1 MSAKE
6 QVTEILDDRQGQY
19 GDASDTLQLI
29 ADYWN
34 AFLNEITGYR
44 RDPGASRVEL
54 TPAEVAQMM
63 VLFKVARAQRGS
75 LAEHGDPTDDMLDT
89 IGYATL
95 AADVRARGLACK
107 PSIKQDQLSFAKTAL
122 VDSLRSLVREKTM
135 SEEAADD
142 IEGMVLRG
150 SSGKE
155 LSEAVEKWNTRRL
168 ISTTASLVLLDD
180 IQQIIE
186 AEEGI
191 NALSQR
197 NASRN

>member
-6 QVTEILDDRQGQY
+6 QVTEILDDRRGQY
-19 GDASDTLQLI
+19 GDAADTLQLI
-29 ADYWN
+29 AEYWN
-34 AFLNEITGYR
+34 AFLNEITGCH

-63 VLFKVARAQRGS
+63 VLFKVARAQRGR

-155 LSEAVEKWNTRRL
+155 LSEAVEKWNTRGL

-186 AEEGI
+186 VEEVI
-191 NALSQR
+191 DAIS
-197 NASRN
+197 

>member
-34 AFLNEITGYR
+34 AFLNGITGHSHDYKIQKV
-44 RDPGASRVEL
+44 DL
-54 TPAEVAQMM
+54 TPEQVAQMM
-63 VLFKVARAQRGS
+63 VLFKVARAQRGRW
-75 LAEHGDPTDDMLDT
+75 AEHGDPTDDMLDT

-95 AADVRARGLACK
+95 AADVRARAAACS
-107 PSIKQDQLSFAKTAL
+107 PSIKQDRLSFAKTAL
-122 VDSLRSLVREKTM
+122 VDSLRSIDREKNI

-142 IEGMVLRG
+142 IEGMVLGG
-150 SSGKE
+150 SSGEE
-155 LSEAVEKWNTRRL
+155 LLEAVEKWNTRGL
-168 ISTTASLVLLDD
+168 ISMTASLVLLDD

>member
-29 ADYWN
+29 AEYWN
-34 AFLNEITGYR
+34 AFLNETAGCH
-44 RDPGASRVEL
+44 RDTGASRVEL

-63 VLFKVARAQRGS
+63 VLFKVARAQRGR

-95 AADVRARGLACK
+95 AADVRVRAEACK
-107 PSIKQDQLSFAKTAL
+107 PSIKQDRLSFAKTAL
-122 VDSLRSLVREKTM
+122 IDSLRSLVREKTI

-142 IEGMVLRG
+142 IEDMVLKG

-155 LSEAVEKWNTRRL
+155 LSEAVEKWNSRRL
-168 ISTTASLVLLDD
+168 LSVTASLVLLDD
-180 IQQIIE
+180 IQQITE
-186 AEEGI
+186 AEESI
-191 NALSQR
+191 NAIS
-197 NASRN
+197 

>member
-1 MSAKE
+1 MSVKE
-6 QVTEILDDRQGQY
+6 QVTEILDDRRGQY
-19 GDASDTLQLI
+19 GDAADTLQLI
-29 ADYWN
+29 AEYWN
-34 AFLNEITGYR
+34 AFLNEITGCH

-63 VLFKVARAQRGS
+63 VLFKVARAQRGR
-75 LAEHGDPTDDMLDT
+75 LAEHGDPADDMLDT

-155 LSEAVEKWNTRRL
+155 LSEAVEKWNTRGL
-168 ISTTASLVLLDD
+168 ISTTTSLVLLDD

-186 AEEGI
+186 VEEVI
-191 NALSQR
+191 DAIS
-197 NASRN
+197 

>member
-19 GDASDTLQLI
+19 GDAADTLQLI

-34 AFLNEITGYR
+34 AFLNEITGFH
-44 RDPGASRVEL
+44 RDSGASRVEL

-63 VLFKVARAQRGS
+63 VLFKVARAQRGR

-95 AADVRARGLACK
+95 AADVQQRAMTCS
-107 PSIKQDQLSFAKTAL
+107 PSIKLDRLNFAKSAL
-122 VDSLRSLVREKTM
+122 IDSLRSIYREKNI
-135 SEEAADD
+135 SEEAASA
-142 IEGMVLRG
+142 IEDMVVKN

-155 LSEAVEKWNTRRL
+155 IFNALAKWEDRGL
-168 ISTTASLVLLDD
+168 VSLTASITLYRD
-180 IQQIIE
+180 IQQVIE

-191 NALSQR
+191 NAISQR
-197 NASRN
+197 DTGRN

>member
-29 ADYWN
+29 AEYWN
-34 AFLNEITGYR
+34 AFLNEITGYH

-63 VLFKVARAQRGS
+63 VLFKVARAQRGR

-95 AADVRARGLACK
+95 AADVRKKVTTSNSDIKLDRLNFAR
-107 PSIKQDQLSFAKTAL
+107 SAL
-122 VDSLRSLVREKTM
+122 IDSLRSIDREKNIT
-135 SEEAADD
+135 EEAASA
-142 IEGMVLRG
+142 IEDMVLNG

-155 LSEAVEKWNTRRL
+155 LSEAVEKWNSRGL
-168 ISTTASLVLLDD
+168 LSVTASLVLLDD

-186 AEEGI
+186 AEESI
-191 NALSQR
+191 NALS
-197 NASRN
+197 

>member
-1 MSAKE
+1 MSSKE

-34 AFLNEITGYR
+34 AFLNEITGCH

-63 VLFKVARAQRGS
+63 VLFKVARAQRGRW
-75 LAEHGDPTDDMLDT
+75 AEHGDPTDDMLDT

-95 AADVRARGLACK
+95 AADVQQSAADCK
-107 PSIKQDQLSFAKTAL
+107 PNPKLDRLNFARSTL
-122 VDSLRSLVREKTM
+122 IDGLRSLDREKNI
-135 SEEAADD
+135 SEEAAYD
-142 IEGMVLRG
+142 IENMVWRG

-155 LSEAVEKWNTRRL
+155 LSEAVEKW
-168 ISTTASLVLLDD
+168 ASRGLLSLNAALVLLDD
-180 IQQIIE
+180 IQQITD
-186 AEEGI
+186 AEESI
-191 NALSQR
+191 NAIS
-197 NASRN
+197 

>member
-1 MSAKE
+1 MSAKK

-29 ADYWN
+29 ADYWSS
-34 AFLNEITGYR
+34 FLNEITGCH

-63 VLFKVARAQRGS
+63 VLFKVARAQRGRS
-75 LAEHGDPTDDMLDT
+75 AEHGDPTDDMLDT

-107 PSIKQDQLSFAKTAL
+107 PDIKLDRLNFAKSAL
-122 VDSLRSLVREKTM
+122 IDSLRSMDREKNI

-142 IEGMVLRG
+142 IEDMVLKG

-155 LSEAVEKWNTRRL
+155 LSEAVEKWNTRGL
-168 ISTTASLVLLDD
+168 VSMTSSLVLLDD

-186 AEEGI
+186 AEESI
-191 NALSQR
+191 NALS
-197 NASRN
+197 

>member
-29 ADYWN
+29 AEYWN
-34 AFLNEITGYR
+34 AFLNEITGCHR
-44 RDPGASRVEL
+44 NPGASRVEL

-63 VLFKVARAQRGS
+63 VLFKVARAQRGRW
-75 LAEHGDPTDDMLDT
+75 AEHGDPTDDMLDT

-95 AADVRARGLACK
+95 AADVRKKVAASKSDIKLDRLNFAR
-107 PSIKQDQLSFAKTAL
+107 SAL
-122 VDSLRSLVREKTM
+122 IDSLRSMDREKNM
-135 SEEAADD
+135 EEEAADD

-155 LSEAVEKWNTRRL
+155 LSEAVEKWNSRGL
-168 ISTTASLVLLDD
+168 LSVTASLVLLDD
-180 IQQIIE
+180 IQQITE
-186 AEEGI
+186 AEESI
-191 NALSQR
+191 NAIS
-197 NASRN
+197 

>member
-1 MSAKE
+1 MSAEE

-34 AFLNEITGYR
+34 AFLNEITGYH

-54 TPAEVAQMM
+54 TPSEVAQMM
-63 VLFKVARAQRGS
+63 VLFKVARAQRGRW
-75 LAEHGDPTDDMLDT
+75 AEHGDPTDDILDT

-95 AADVRARGLACK
+95 AADVRARAAACS
-107 PSIKQDQLSFAKTAL
+107 PSIKQDRLSFAKTAL
-122 VDSLRSLVREKTM
+122 VDSLRSLDGKKNI
-135 SEEAADD
+135 SKEAADD
-142 IEGMVLRG
+142 IEGMVLGG
-150 SSGKE
+150 SSGEE
-155 LSEAVEKWNTRRL
+155 LSDAVEKWNARGL
-168 ISTTASLVLLDD
+168 ISATASFVLLDD

>member
-1 MSAKE
+1 MRAKE

-34 AFLNEITGYR
+34 AFLNGITGHSHDYKIQKV
-44 RDPGASRVEL
+44 DL
-54 TPAEVAQMM
+54 TPEQVAQMM
-63 VLFKVARAQRGS
+63 VLFKVARAQRGRW
-75 LAEHGDPTDDMLDT
+75 AEHGDPTDDMLDT

-95 AADVRARGLACK
+95 AADVRARAAACI
-107 PSIKQDQLSFAKTAL
+107 PSIKQDRLSFAKTAL
-122 VDSLRSLVREKTM
+122 VDSLRSLDREKNI

-142 IEGMVLRG
+142 IEGMVLGG
-150 SSGKE
+150 SSGEE
-155 LSEAVEKWNTRRL
+155 LSDAVEKWNARGL
-168 ISTTASLVLLDD
+168 ISVTASFVLLDD

-197 NASRN
+197 DASRN

>member
-34 AFLNEITGYR
+34 AFLNEITGYH
-44 RDPGASRVEL
+44 RDSGASRVEL

-63 VLFKVARAQRGS
+63 VLFKVARAQRGR

-95 AADVRARGLACK
+95 AADVQQSAADCK
-107 PSIKQDQLSFAKTAL
+107 SNIRLDRLNFAKTAL
-122 VDSLRSLVREKTM
+122 IDSLRSLVREKTM

-142 IEGMVLRG
+142 MEGMVLKG

-155 LSEAVEKWNTRRL
+155 LSEAVEKWNSRGL

-186 AEEGI
+186 AEGGI

>member
-34 AFLNEITGYR
+34 AFLNGITGHSHDYKIQKV
-44 RDPGASRVEL
+44 DL
-54 TPAEVAQMM
+54 TPEQVAQMM
-63 VLFKVARAQRGS
+63 VLFKVARAQRGRW
-75 LAEHGDPTDDMLDT
+75 AEHGDPTDDMLDT

-95 AADVRARGLACK
+95 AADVRARAAVCS
-107 PSIKQDQLSFAKTAL
+107 PSIKQDRLSFAKTAL
-122 VDSLRSLVREKTM
+122 VDSLRSLDREKNI

-142 IEGMVLRG
+142 IEGMVFGG
-150 SSGKE
+150 SSGEE
-155 LSEAVEKWNTRRL
+155 LSEAVEKWNTRGL
-168 ISTTASLVLLDD
+168 ISMTASLVLLDD

>member
-19 GDASDTLQLI
+19 GEASDTLQLI

-34 AFLNEITGYR
+34 AFLNETTGYR

-63 VLFKVARAQRGS
+63 VLFKVARAQRGRQ
-75 LAEHGDPTDDMLDT
+75 AEHGDPSDDMLDT

-95 AADVRARGLACK
+95 AADVRVRAEACK
-107 PSIKQDQLSFAKTAL
+107 PSIKQDRLSFAKTAL
-122 VDSLRSLVREKTM
+122 IDSLRSLVREKTM

-142 IEGMVLRG
+142 IEGMALKG

-155 LSEAVEKWNTRRL
+155 LSEAVEKWNSRGL
-168 ISTTASLVLLDD
+168 LSVTASLVLLDD
-180 IQQIIE
+180 IQQITE
-186 AEEGI
+186 AEESI
-191 NALSQR
+191 NAIS
-197 NASRN
+197 

>member
-34 AFLNEITGYR
+34 AFLNGITGHSHDYKIQKV
-44 RDPGASRVEL
+44 DL
-54 TPAEVAQMM
+54 TPEQVAQMM
-63 VLFKVARAQRGS
+63 VLFKVARAQRGRW
-75 LAEHGDPTDDMLDT
+75 AEHGDPTDDMLDT

-95 AADVRARGLACK
+95 AADVRARAAACN
-107 PSIKQDQLSFAKTAL
+107 PSIKQDRLNFAKSAL
-122 VDSLRSLVREKTM
+122 IDSLRSIDRAKNI
-135 SEEAADD
+135 SEEAASA
-142 IEGMVLRG
+142 IEDMVLRG
-150 SSGKE
+150 SSGEE
-155 LSEAVEKWNTRRL
+155 LSEAVEKWNARGL
-168 ISTTASLVLLDD
+168 ISMTESLVLLDD

-186 AEEGI
+186 AEEAI
-191 NALSQR
+191 DALSQR

>member
-34 AFLNEITGYR
+34 AFLNGITGHS
-44 RDPGASRVEL
+44 RDYKMQKVDL
-54 TPAEVAQMM
+54 TPEQVAQMM
-63 VLFKVARAQRGS
+63 VLFKVARAQRGRW
-75 LAEHGDPTDDMLDT
+75 AEHGDPTDDMLDT

-95 AADVRARGLACK
+95 AADVRQRAEACK
-107 PSIKQDQLSFAKTAL
+107 PSVNQDRLNFAKTAL
-122 VDSLRSLVREKTM
+122 IDSLRSLDREKNI

-142 IEGMVLRG
+142 IEGMALRG
-150 SSGKE
+150 SSGEE
-155 LSEAVEKWNTRRL
+155 LSEAVEKWNARGL
-168 ISTTASLVLLDD
+168 ISVTASLVLLDD

-191 NALSQR
+191 NAFSQR
-197 NASRN
+197 NAGRN

>member
-63 VLFKVARAQRGS
+63 VLFKVARAQRGRWV
-75 LAEHGDPTDDMLDT
+75 EHGDPTDDMLDT

-95 AADVRARGLACK
+95 ASDVQQRAATCSS
-107 PSIKQDQLSFAKTAL
+107 SIKQDQLSFAKAAL

-142 IEGMVLRG
+142 IEGRVLKG
-150 SSGKE
+150 FSGEE
-155 LSEAVEKWNTRRL
+155 LSEVVEKWNARGL

-186 AEEGI
+186 AEESI
-191 NALSQR
+191 NAIS
-197 NASRN
+197 

>member
-19 GDASDTLQLI
+19 GDAADTLQLI

-34 AFLNEITGYR
+34 AFLNEITGCH

-54 TPAEVAQMM
+54 TSAEVAQMM
-63 VLFKVARAQRGS
+63 VLFKVARAQRVRW
-75 LAEHGDPTDDMLDT
+75 AEHGDPTDDMLDT

-95 AADVRARGLACK
+95 AADVRSRELACK
-107 PSIKQDQLSFAKTAL
+107 PNIKQDQLSFAKAAL

-142 IEGMVLRG
+142 IEGRVLKG
-150 SSGKE
+150 FSGEE
-155 LSEAVEKWNTRRL
+155 LSEVVENWNARGL

-186 AEEGI
+186 AEELI

>member
-34 AFLNEITGYR
+34 AFLNGITGHSHDYKIQK
-44 RDPGASRVEL
+44 VNL
-54 TPAEVAQMM
+54 TPDQVAQMM
-63 VLFKVARAQRGS
+63 VLFKVARAQRGRW
-75 LAEHGDPTDDMLDT
+75 AEHGDPTDDMLDT

-95 AADVRARGLACK
+95 AADVRARAVACK

-122 VDSLRSLVREKTM
+122 IDSLRSLDREKNIPK
-135 SEEAADD
+135 EAADD
-142 IEGMVLRG
+142 IESMVFRG
-150 SSGKE
+150 FSGEE
-155 LSEAVEKWNTRRL
+155 LSEAVDKWASRGL
-168 ISTTASLVLLDD
+168 LSIAASLTLLDD

-186 AEEGI
+186 VEE
-191 NALSQR
+191 
-197 NASRN
+197 

>member
-19 GDASDTLQLI
+19 GDAADTLQLI

-34 AFLNEITGYR
+34 SFLNEITGYH

-63 VLFKVARAQRGS
+63 VLFKVARAQRGR

-95 AADVRARGLACK
+95 AADVRQRAEACK
-107 PSIKQDQLSFAKTAL
+107 PSIKQDRLNFSRSAL
-122 VDSLRSLVREKTM
+122 IDSLRSIDREKNI
-135 SEEAADD
+135 SEEAASA
-142 IEGMVLRG
+142 IEDMVVKN

-155 LSEAVEKWNTRRL
+155 IFNELAKWEDRGL
-168 ISTTASLVLLDD
+168 VSLTASITLYRD
-180 IQQIIE
+180 IQRIIE
-186 AEEGI
+186 DEESI
-191 NALSQR
+191 NAIS
-197 NASRN
+197 

>member
-34 AFLNEITGYR
+34 AFLNEITGCH
-44 RDPGASRVEL
+44 RDPRASRIEL

-63 VLFKVARAQRGS
+63 VLFKVARAQRGRW
-75 LAEHGDPTDDMLDT
+75 AENGDPTDDILDT

-95 AADVRARGLACK
+95 AADVRSRELACK
-107 PSIKQDQLSFAKTAL
+107 PNIKQDQLSFAKASL
-122 VDSLRSLVREKTM
+122 VDSPRSLVREKTM

-142 IEGMVLRG
+142 IECRVLKG
-150 SSGKE
+150 FSGEE
-155 LSEAVEKWNTRRL
+155 LSEVVEKWNARGL
-168 ISTTASLVLLDD
+168 ISTTASLILLDD

-186 AEEGI
+186 VEELI
-191 NALSQR
+191 NALS
-197 NASRN
+197 

>member
-34 AFLNEITGYR
+34 AFLNEITGYH
-44 RDPGASRVEL
+44 RDSGASRVEL

-75 LAEHGDPTDDMLDT
+75 LAEHGDPIDDMLDT

-95 AADVRARGLACK
+95 AADVRQKATARK
-107 PSIKQDQLSFAKTAL
+107 SDIKLDRLNFARSAL
-122 VDSLRSLVREKTM
+122 IDSLRSLDHEKNI
-135 SEEAADD
+135 SEEAASA
-142 IEGMVLRG
+142 IEDMVVKN

-155 LSEAVEKWNTRRL
+155 IFNALAKWEDRGL
-168 ISTTASLVLLDD
+168 VSLTASITLYKD
-180 IQQIIE
+180 IQRIIE
-186 AEEGI
+186 AEE
-191 NALSQR
+191 
-197 NASRN
+197 

>member
-34 AFLNEITGYR
+34 AFLNEITGCHR
-44 RDPGASRVEL
+44 NPGASRVEL

-63 VLFKVARAQRGS
+63 VLFKVARAQRGR

-95 AADVRARGLACK
+95 AADVRKKVAASKPDIKLDRLNFAR
-107 PSIKQDQLSFAKTAL
+107 SAL
-122 VDSLRSLVREKTM
+122 IDSLRSLDREKNIL
-135 SEEAADD
+135 EEAASA
-142 IEGMVLRG
+142 IEDMVVKN

-155 LSEAVEKWNTRRL
+155 IFNALAKWKDRGL
-168 ISTTASLVLLDD
+168 VSLTASITLYRDV
-180 IQQIIE
+180 QQIIE

>member
-29 ADYWN
+29 AEYWN
-34 AFLNEITGYR
+34 AFLNEITGYH

-63 VLFKVARAQRGS
+63 VLFKVARAQRGRW
-75 LAEHGDPTDDMLDT
+75 AEHGDPTDDMLDT

-95 AADVRARGLACK
+95 AADVRKEVAASKSDIKLDRLNFAR
-107 PSIKQDQLSFAKTAL
+107 SAL
-122 VDSLRSLVREKTM
+122 IDSLRSLDREKNI
-135 SEEAADD
+135 SEEAASA
-142 IEGMVLRG
+142 IEDMVVKN
-150 SSGKE
+150 SYGKE
-155 LSEAVEKWNTRRL
+155 IFNALAKWKDRGL
-168 ISTTASLVLLDD
+168 VSLTASITLYRDV
-180 IQQIIE
+180 QQIIE

>member
-63 VLFKVARAQRGS
+63 VLFKVARAQRGR
-75 LAEHGDPTDDMLDT
+75 LAEHGDPADDMLDT

-95 AADVRARGLACK
+95 ATDVRARGLACK

-122 VDSLRSLVREKTM
+122 VDGLRSLVREKTM

-155 LSEAVEKWNTRRL
+155 LSEAVEKWNTRGL

-186 AEEGI
+186 VEEVI
-191 NALSQR
+191 DAIS
-197 NASRN
+197 

>member
-19 GDASDTLQLI
+19 GDAADTLQLI
-29 ADYWN
+29 AEYWN
-34 AFLNEITGYR
+34 AFLNEITGYH
-44 RDPGASRVEL
+44 RDPRASRVEL

-63 VLFKVARAQRGS
+63 VLFKVARAQRGRW
-75 LAEHGDPTDDMLDT
+75 AEHGDPTDDMLYT

-95 AADVRARGLACK
+95 AADVRSRELACK
-107 PSIKQDQLSFAKTAL
+107 PNIKQDQLSFAKAAL

-142 IEGMVLRG
+142 IEGRVLKG
-150 SSGKE
+150 FSGEE
-155 LSEAVEKWNTRRL
+155 LSEVVEKWNARGL

-186 AEEGI
+186 AEELI